1 MKQGILVNLTAIE
14 AKIAPCSMASRCFE
28 QQAKFILGVLSIPR
42 LAAKI
47 DPKLAE
53 EARAMAGDLLCFAA
67 LFRGMAV
74 GEPGASEVL
83 ERVLEERDRVVAESL
98 A

>member
-1 MKQGILVNLTAIE
+1 MVNLTAIE
-14 AKIAPCSMASRCFE
+14 ARIAPFSMVSRCFA

-53 EARAMAGDLLCFAA
+53 EARAMAGDLLCLAA
-67 LFRGMAV
+67 LFRGMAI
-74 GEPGASEVL
+74 GEPGAGEVL
-83 ERVLEERDRVVAESL
+83 ERVFEERNRIVAESS